1 MATWVNLMDIIY
13 PVGSV
18 YSSYTSA
25 SPASRFGGSWT
36 AITGTFPYYNAGTGT
51 GGSNSHTLT
60 VAEMPAHAH
69 GVNQRTASSG
79 PGAGDAKGVMTAG
92 GEAVPDWYW
101 CDATWATPM
110 TAAEGGGRPHNN
122 MPAYQTLYAWRRTA

>member
-18 YSSYTSA
+18 YSSYTST

-36 AITGTFPYYNAGTGT
+36 AITGAFPYYNAGTGT

-60 VAEMPAHAH
+60 IAEIPSHSHTGSDGTNWNVEVSKNANT
-69 GVNQRTASSG
+69 GKFIGSSG
-79 PGAGDAKGVMTAG
+79 IAWIENTSVHVG
-92 GEAVPDWYW
+92 GSQ
-101 CDATWATPM
+101 
-110 TAAEGGGRPHNN
+110 PHNN

>member
-18 YSSYTSA
+18 YSSYTST

-36 AITGTFPYYNAGTGT
+36 AITGAFPYYNAGTGT

-60 VAEMPAHAH
+60 IAEIPSHSHTGSGGTNWNVEVSKGANT
-69 GVNQRTASSG
+69 GNFIGSSG
-79 PGAGDAKGVMTAG
+79 TAWIENTSVHVG
-92 GEAVPDWYW
+92 GNQ
-101 CDATWATPM
+101 
-110 TAAEGGGRPHNN
+110 PHNN

>member
-18 YSSYTSA
+18 YSSYTST

-36 AITGTFPYYNAGTGT
+36 AITGAFPYYNAGTGT

-60 VAEMPAHAH
+60 IAEMPNH
-69 GVNQRTASSG
+69 GHPLLMDGQ
-79 PGAGDAKGVMTAG
+79 AGSMDTGI
-92 GEAVPDWYW
+92 DW
-101 CDATWATPM
+101 TWNK
-110 TAAEGGGRPHNN
+110 TAAWQTGGSVPNSNIRMGGTGGGQAHNN

>member
-18 YSSYTSA
+18 YSSYTST

-36 AITGTFPYYNAGTGT
+36 AITGAFPYYNAGTGT

-60 VAEMPAHAH
+60 IGEMPRHRHAL
-69 GVNQRTASSG
+69 TWKLSDYDSG
-79 PGAGDAKGVMTAG
+79 NPEFHTSDWNVPGSVLQYT
-92 GEAVPDWYW
+92 EY
-101 CDATWATPM
+101 
-110 TAAEGGGRPHNN
+110 EGGGAAHNN

>member
-18 YSSYTSA
+18 YSSYTST

-36 AITGTFPYYNAGTGT
+36 AITGAFPYYNAGTGT

-60 VAEMPAHAH
+60 IAEMPSHNH
-69 GVNQRTASSG
+69 SGTTDEIKYGTNWNPGNDWSYSVASRAQFSQTRG
-79 PGAGDAKGVMTAG
+79 LVINNAG
-92 GEAVPDWYW
+92 GGAAAQQHACIPDVI
-101 CDATWATPM
+101 CM
-110 TAAEGGGRPHNN
+110 EKNCII
-122 MPAYQTLYAWRRTA
+122 

>member
-18 YSSYTSA
+18 YSSYTST

-36 AITGTFPYYNAGTGT
+36 AITGAFPYYNAGTGT
-51 GGSNSHTLT
+51 GGSNSHTLII
-60 VAEMPAHAH
+60 AEMPSHNH
-69 GVNQRTASSG
+69 SGTTDEIKYGTNWNPGNDWSYSVASRAEFSQTRG
-79 PGAGDAKGVMTAG
+79 LVINNAG
-92 GEAVPDWYW
+92 G
-101 CDATWATPM
+101 
-110 TAAEGGGRPHNN
+110 GQPHNN

>member
-18 YSSYTSA
+18 YSSYTST

-36 AITGTFPYYNAGTGT
+36 AITGAFPYYNAGTGT

-60 VAEMPAHAH
+60 IDEMPSHH
-69 GVNQRTASSG
+69 HQLL
-79 PGAGDAKGVMTAG
+79 
-92 GEAVPDWYW
+92 AVEDNGNV
-101 CDATWATPM
+101 ATWGWEWHTPS
-110 TAAEGGGRPHNN
+110 TPNSRWQDGGIADTGGGQAHNN